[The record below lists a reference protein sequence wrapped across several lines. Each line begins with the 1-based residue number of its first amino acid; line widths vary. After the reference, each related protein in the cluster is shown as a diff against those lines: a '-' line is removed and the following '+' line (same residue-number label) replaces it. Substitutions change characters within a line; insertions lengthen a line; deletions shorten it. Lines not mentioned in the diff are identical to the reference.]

1 MGACYAKLY
10 ESAIGCAKEGEI
22 MTTDEDL
29 YRRCF
34 GSDEDALREL
44 LERHREGLTLFL
56 AGIVGN
62 MEDAEELAMDTFAV
76 MLANKNPFAGRSSF
90 RTWLFAIGRNLALIF
105 LRKHRNHILP
115 IEEISHLV
123 HEEHTELQLIRS
135 EDREHLYEALFAI
148 HENYRQA
155 LFLTYFEGMSVR
167 EAAHIMGRTERQV
180 SDYLYRGK
188 AALKTVMERRGF
200 QYLT

>member
-1 MGACYAKLY
+1 MI
-10 ESAIGCAKEGEI
+10 S
-22 MTTDEDL
+22 DEEL

-56 AGIVGN
+56 FGIVGN

-76 MLANKNPFAGRSSF
+76 MLTNKNPFAGRSSF

-105 LRKHRNHILP
+105 LRRHRGHTLSLQ
-115 IEEISHLV
+115 EITGLV
-123 HEEHTELQLIRS
+123 HEEHTELQMIRS
-135 EDREHLYEALFAI
+135 EDRQHLYEALFSI

-155 LFLTYFEGMSVR
+155 LYLTYFEGMSVR
-167 EAAHIMGRTERQV
+167 EAAGVMGKTERQI

-200 QYLT
+200 QYSGTL